1 MKHKLLYLV
10 ILFTNFSLR
19 KLTANP
25 LSAQL
30 IISPSSDVINQP
42 TKQLFVLS
50 CKVNVDQQDLFITL
64 RWFDP
69 RGQEITPVYARDKN
83 PDITTQEY
91 LLAGL
96 LYLQFKKPRTDDS
109 GTYTCKGFIP
119 NFEPI
124 QAQTQV
130 QFYGKLIFSFYYK
143 LLLTPVFSDFFHLLK
158 LLFSFLL
165 ILLILLLL
173 ISLLF

>member
-1 MKHKLLYLV
+1 MTSTTTMKYKLLYFV
-10 ILFTNFSLR
+10 ILFTNLSLH

-25 LSAQL
+25 LSAHL
-30 IISPSSDVINQP
+30 IISPSSDVINQQ

-69 RGQEITPVYARDKN
+69 RGEEITPVYTRDKN

-109 GTYTCKGFIP
+109 GTYTCKGFTP

-130 QFYGKLIFSFYYK
+130 QFYGKLIFSFYFK
-143 LLLTPVFSDFFHLLK
+143 LI
-158 LLFSFLL
+158 FSFYFKL
-165 ILLILLLL
+165 IC
-173 ISLLF
+173 SF